1 MRRLLVILL
10 MLAAAS
16 AFAQGP
22 RPSPKP
28 EDVKSIDSIIAALY
42 SSVSDPAGTKQD
54 WDRFRSLF
62 TQGARLIAV
71 GAHEDDAIIH
81 GVTPEEYV
89 KLSGPYI
96 EQNGFTEKELARK
109 TDQFANIA
117 QVFSTYESRIKT
129 SGAKPLQRGINQI
142 QLFNDGK
149 RWWIVSVFW
158 QDETE
163 ENPLPAKYLPGG

>member
-1 MRRLLVILL
+1 MLVF
-10 MLAAAS
+10 AG

-22 RPSPKP
+22 APAPKP

-62 TQGARLIAV
+62 RPDARLIAV
-71 GAHEDDAIIH
+71 GAHEDEAIVH
-81 GVTPEEYV
+81 GVTPDEYV
-89 KLSGPYI
+89 KLSGAYI
-96 EQNGFTEKELARK
+96 QQNEFTEKELARK
-109 TDQFANIA
+109 TEQFANIA

-149 RWWIVSVFW
+149 RWWVVSVMW

-163 ENPLPAKYLPGG
+163 DNPLPAKYLPGG